1 MVIIRMSNDGGALI
15 VIGSRDLRA
24 FYCYFFS
31 RDFASDLGH
40 VTVDPEVKER
50 DSNAQAVLL

>member
-1 MVIIRMSNDGGALI
+1 MSNDGGALI

-31 RDFASDLGH
+31 LGILQVIW
-40 VTVDPEVKER
+40 VTWQLTLK
-50 DSNAQAVLL
+50 